1 MRNLAAVM
9 NWNDTLSTELE
20 MVGSSRM
27 NLNAASKVGEYI
39 SETVRD
45 WSIGFSRRSR
55 AVAAADFVV

>member
-1 MRNLAAVM
+1 M